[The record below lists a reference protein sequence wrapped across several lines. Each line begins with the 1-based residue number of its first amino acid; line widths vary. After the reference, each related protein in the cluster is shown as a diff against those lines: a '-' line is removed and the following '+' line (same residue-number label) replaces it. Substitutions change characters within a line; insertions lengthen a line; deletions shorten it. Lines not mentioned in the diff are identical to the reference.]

1 MNLKLAIVGVG
12 VTSRYGIGT
21 NSFLKGI
28 SIDEVKKSVFIFT
41 DLPRFQIY
49 RWYMVVA
56 NYPSYDVK

>member
-28 SIDEVKKSVFIFT
+28 TKVSHPNK
-41 DLPRFQIY
+41 
-49 RWYMVVA
+49 
-56 NYPSYDVK
+56 

>member
-28 SIDEVKKSVFIFT
+28 SIDEVKKSSKS
-41 DLPRFQIY
+41 LL
-49 RWYMVVA
+49 
-56 NYPSYDVK
+56 